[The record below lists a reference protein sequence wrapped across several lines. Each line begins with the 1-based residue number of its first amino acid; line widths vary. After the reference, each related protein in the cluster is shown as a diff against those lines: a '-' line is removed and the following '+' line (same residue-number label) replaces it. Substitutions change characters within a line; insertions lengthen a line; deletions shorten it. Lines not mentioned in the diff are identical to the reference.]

1 MSNYKNKT
9 IEVNEET
16 PDLMQQLNLVNRKS
30 LVIKSLERRENSIGQ
45 HQFPNLVVEGK
56 TQHLGRNSTNVSG
69 ITPTKSPR
77 LLPE

>member
-56 TQHLGRNSTNVSG
+56 TQQLGRNSTNVSG